1 MTIRPAV
8 EADVPLIIDLAQR
21 IWRACYP
28 EIISP
33 EQIEFMLGWMYSED
47 EIRRQIA
54 AGVPWKIAELDGR
67 PIGYLSYHREEDGRV
82 KISKLYVLPEHQRRG
97 HGQEMLAHI
106 FEQARM
112 LGAPAVWLQVNK
124 RNEGA
129 MWPAIV
135 LLGGWKGGCAG
146 IGSSAVD
153 TPFYCWRDDTKGNNS
168 TAGGRG

>member
-1 MTIRPAV
+1 MTIRVAV
-8 EADVPLIIDLAQR
+8 EADVPLLIDLAQR

-28 EIISP
+28 EIISH

-54 AGVPWKIAELDGR
+54 AGVPWKIAELNGSA
-67 PIGYLSYHREEDGRV
+67 IGYLSYQREDDGRV

-97 HGQEMLAHI
+97 YGQEMLTSI

-124 RNEGA
+124 RNAGA
-129 MWPAIV
+129 IGAYREAGFKIIDEAV
-135 LLGGWKGGCAG
+135 FDIGGGFVMDDYLMARAG
-146 IGSSAVD
+146 
-153 TPFYCWRDDTKGNNS
+153 
-168 TAGGRG
+168 